1 MTKRRPSNYDES
13 GTGDPERPDVRY
25 QMDNERQTNKDG
37 GEIKEAAPKTATAK
51 WLDSAVTFK
60 KCTALKASFILLSLF
75 DLLLTVLAM
84 YLGLWEM
91 NPLVRFL
98 IHVPVLLVFIKFVFP
113 IAIAWI
119 MPGRLLWPSIAA
131 LGAVVIWNIR
141 ELFVFWL

>member
-1 MTKRRPSNYDES
+1 M
-13 GTGDPERPDVRY
+13 
-25 QMDNERQTNKDG
+25 NETDDKELKADG
-37 GEIKEAAPKTATAK
+37 RAVAPR

-60 KCTALKASFILLSLF
+60 KCTALKVSFILLSLF
-75 DLLLTVLAM
+75 DLLLTILAI

-98 IHVPVLLVFIKFVFP
+98 VHVPVLMVFIKFVFP
-113 IAIAWI
+113 IAVAWI

-141 ELFVFWL
+141 ELFVFWF